1 MDLNEVIALL
11 GAVQQKSGEGNMR
24 FKAPAS
30 TDTSNGIY
38 VPGGLFTTYGLE
50 NDVVSTHVT
59 PRGIGSVAPAVPG
72 NIDDP
77 RFPFLLGWADDY
89 GSEQDGP
96 CDDAP
101 KTYMKGGTL
110 TAQWGRITRQ
120 TETIEI
126 TSQLHMQRGV
136 NTNLRLLGE
145 MMGMDTLVNNDFPA
159 NPLDVTVAAEMVGVG
174 VSLERAL
181 ARMTWTGSP
190 ANNTAG
196 GGYAEFPGLDNQIA
210 TGHVDAVSN
219 TAMPA
224 ADSLIMEYGY
234 NYVDGAVLDIV
245 EYLSAMEYYMFRLA
259 DTTRLAP
266 VTWAVCMRPELW
278 QYVSM
283 VWPCRYLTNRCTT
296 ASNSNPMV
304 INDDA
309 NVRMRDQMRQGSYID
324 INGRR
329 YPVISD
335 DGIFEHTNANNANV
349 PAGSFAS
356 SIYFVP
362 LRVRS
367 SFSTLYWEYIDYR
380 QVRTQLAPMGRG
392 AGLTPFWSDSGRFIW
407 ALDAVKTCFDL
418 AATIE
423 PRLVLRTPQLAAKL
437 QHVMYTPLEHLR
449 SFDPQSPYWLDGG
462 VSTRSL
468 PTSYAV
474 WA

>member
-1 MDLNEVIALL
+1 
-11 GAVQQKSGEGNMR
+11 
-24 FKAPAS
+24 
-30 TDTSNGIY
+30 
-38 VPGGLFTTYGLE
+38 
-50 NDVVSTHVT
+50 
-59 PRGIGSVAPAVPG
+59 
-72 NIDDP
+72 
-77 RFPFLLGWADDY
+77 
-89 GSEQDGP
+89 
-96 CDDAP
+96 
-101 KTYMKGGTL
+101 
-110 TAQWGRITRQ
+110 
-120 TETIEI
+120 
-126 TSQLHMQRGV
+126 
-136 NTNLRLLGE
+136 
-145 MMGMDTLVNNDFPA
+145 
-159 NPLDVTVAAEMVGVG
+159 
-174 VSLERAL
+174 
-181 ARMTWTGSP
+181 MTWTGSP
-190 ANNTAG
+190 PNNTAG

-210 TGHVDAVSN
+210 TGHVDAVSD

-418 AATIE
+418 PATIE